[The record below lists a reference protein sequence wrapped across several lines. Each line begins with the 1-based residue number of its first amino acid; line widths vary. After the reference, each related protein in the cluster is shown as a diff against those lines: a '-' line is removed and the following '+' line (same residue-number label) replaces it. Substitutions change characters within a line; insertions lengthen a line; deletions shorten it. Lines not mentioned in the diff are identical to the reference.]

1 MKRPR
6 DYYERLGLSRVASQ
20 EDIRKAYRKLVRE
33 HHPDTN
39 PGDHSAEERFK
50 DIQQA
55 YEVLSN
61 PEQRRGYDQRLR
73 ASAARS
79 PGGPRAG
86 AGVRTGGVTATTT
99 VDLSDL
105 LRRLADRSDR
115 PQESSRH
122 LRDEDVARLIARVLG
137 GHVSRTSGR
146 LGKDVTR
153 LSKLLGE
160 NIKMSAKVSVGD
172 ARAEGA
178 SATGEAPASR
188 KRPGPGSRS
197 QRGSNKV
204 ARTQRKD
211 RRVQGPKARRR
222 RTGD

>member
-6 DYYERLGLSRVASQ
+6 DYYERLGLSRGASQ
-20 EDIRKAYRKLVRE
+20 DDIRRAYRKLVRE

-39 PGDHSAEERFK
+39 HGDHSAEERFK

-61 PEQRRGYDQRLR
+61 PEKRRGYDQRLR
-73 ASAARS
+73 SSATRS
-79 PGGPRAG
+79 SGGPRAG
-86 AGVRTGGVTATTT
+86 AGARTGGETATT

-115 PQESSRH
+115 PEEGSRH

-146 LGKDVTR
+146 LGKDITR
-153 LSKLLGE
+153 LSKLLGD

-172 ARAEGA
+172 ARAERT
-178 SATGEAPASR
+178 SATGEGPASS
-188 KRPGPGSRS
+188 KVTRS
-197 QRGSNKV
+197 QRKGK
-204 ARTQRKD
+204 
-211 RRVQGPKARRR
+211 RVQGPKARRK

>member
-6 DYYERLGLSRVASQ
+6 DYYERLGLSRGASQ
-20 EDIRKAYRKLVRE
+20 DDIRRAYRKLVRE

-39 PGDHSAEERFK
+39 PGDHCAEGRFK

-61 PEQRRGYDQRLR
+61 PEKRRGYDQRLR
-73 ASAARS
+73 ASATRS
-79 PGGPRAG
+79 SGGPRAG
-86 AGVRTGGVTATTT
+86 AGARTGGETTTT

-105 LRRLADRSDR
+105 LHRLADRSGR
-115 PQESSRH
+115 PQGGSRH

-153 LSKLLGE
+153 LSKLLGD

-172 ARAEGA
+172 GRAERG
-178 SATGEAPASR
+178 SATGEGPASR
-188 KRPGPGSRS
+188 KRSGPGNRSQNASHKVTRS
-197 QRGSNKV
+197 QRKGK
-204 ARTQRKD
+204 
-211 RRVQGPKARRR
+211 RVQGPKARRKG
-222 RTGD
+222 TGD